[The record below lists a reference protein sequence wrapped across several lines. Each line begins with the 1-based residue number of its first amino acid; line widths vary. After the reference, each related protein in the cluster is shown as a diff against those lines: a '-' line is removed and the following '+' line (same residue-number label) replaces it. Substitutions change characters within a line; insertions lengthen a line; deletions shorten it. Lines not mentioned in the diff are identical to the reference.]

1 MPADVTAF
9 FHKSTGTATYVVAE
23 PNGRHC
29 AIMDS
34 VLDYDARSGCTSAAT
49 ADKVIDFVRERG
61 LVVDWI
67 LETHAHADHL
77 SASHHIQ
84 KDLGG
89 RIAIGEHIKDVQATF
104 KKLFNLEEDFATDGS
119 QFDHLFSDGERFK
132 IGEMETQIMHTPG
145 HTPACVTYVMGD
157 TAFVGDTLF
166 MPDSGTARTD
176 FPGGDAATLY
186 RSIKRIL
193 TLPAETHLFMC
204 HDYAPGKRD
213 FAWETTVAEERADNK
228 HVHDGVSEEEFVK
241 TRTERDNM
249 LEVPALI
256 IPSLQVNI
264 RAGCF
269 PSPDGNGVSYLRV
282 PLNMLKS
289 LV

>member
-34 VLDYDARSGCTSAAT
+34 VLDYDARSGCTSAAI

-77 SASHHIQ
+77 TASYHVQ
-84 KDLGG
+84 KELGG
-89 RIAIGEHIKDVQATF
+89 RIAIGEHIRDVQATF
-104 KKLFNLEEDFATDGS
+104 KKVFNLEDGFATDGS

-132 IGEMETQIMHTPG
+132 IGEMETRIMHTPG

-186 RSIKRIL
+186 HSIKRIL

-241 TRTERDNM
+241 TRTERDKM

>member
-23 PNGRHC
+23 PDGHHC
-29 AIMDS
+29 AVMDT
-34 VLDYDARSGCTSAAT
+34 VLDYDPRSGCTSTGT

-61 LVVDWI
+61 LAVDWI

-77 SASHHIQ
+77 TASHHIQ
-84 KDLGG
+84 KALGG
-89 RIAIGEHIKDVQATF
+89 RIAIGEHIQDVQATF
-104 KKLFNLEEDFATDGS
+104 KKLFNLEDGFATDGS
-119 QFDHLFSDGERFK
+119 QFDHLFSDGEVFR
-132 IGEMETQIMHTPG
+132 IGEMETRIMHTPG

-193 TLPAETHLFMC
+193 TLPSETHLFMC
-204 HDYAPGKRD
+204 HDYAPGKRA

-228 HVHDGVSEEEFVK
+228 HVRDGVGEEEFVK
-241 TRTERDNM
+241 MRTERDNV

-264 RAGCF
+264 RAGSF
-269 PSPDGNGVSYLRV
+269 PAPDGNGVSYLRV